1 MRGTAVQGKMGLL
14 MQKGLSGRDPP
25 RGMSLDLFT
34 PRVYDASLALTAD
47 LLHHSLNMMSNFVNV
62 ATRNYLGRQF
72 Q

>member
-1 MRGTAVQGKMGLL
+1 MRGEMGLL
-14 MQKGLSGRDPP
+14 MQKELSGRDSPP

-34 PRVYDASLALTAD
+34 PRVYDASLALIAD
-47 LLHHSLNMMSNFVNV
+47 LPHQSLNMMSNFVNF